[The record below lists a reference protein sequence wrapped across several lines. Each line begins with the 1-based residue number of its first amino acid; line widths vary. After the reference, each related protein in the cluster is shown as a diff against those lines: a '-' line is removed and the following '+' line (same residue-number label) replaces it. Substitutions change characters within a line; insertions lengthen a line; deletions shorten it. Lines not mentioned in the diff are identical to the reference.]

1 MINRLIVENNWQI
14 IKFNISRSPT
24 AEYNQI

>member
-14 IKFNISRSPT
+14 IKFNIRRSPT
-24 AEYNQI
+24 AEYNHI